1 MTKGRKTI
9 FLAPE
14 TDLALTE
21 YARRHRDR
29 FRTPSAAVDH
39 LLHRALLSDLDEGQE
54 GVLAPVI
61 ARIVREAAE
70 HSIAG
75 SMALLLA
82 TQTDRLASLLVRAD
96 RDSVAAGKDAA
107 TAAILTEAVLA
118 QMLGERAR
126 DVAAD
131 ARLKAGAKYARREW
145 TSAKEG

>member
-1 MTKGRKTI
+1 MAKGRMTI

-14 TDLALTE
+14 TERALTE
-21 YARRHRDR
+21 YARRHHDR
-29 FRTPSAAVDH
+29 FHTSSSAADY
-39 LLHRALLSDLDEGQE
+39 LLYRALLGDLDEGQE

-61 ARIVREAAE
+61 TRVVREAAE
-70 HSIAG
+70 HSING
-75 SMALLLA
+75 SMTLLLA
-82 TQTDRLASLLVRAD
+82 TQTDRLAGLLVRAD

-107 TAAILTEAVLA
+107 TAATLVEAVLM

-145 TSAKEG
+145 MSAKEG